1 MGTRSARVTGECR
14 ECVMWVDEALAIRAD
29 PVMAELV
36 RAASVSLLVRKQLQ
50 AGGRADHIGDGWCGT
65 WEAILMKG

>member
-1 MGTRSARVTGECR
+1 MGTTSTRVTGECR

-36 RAASVSLLVRKQLQ
+36 RAASES
-50 AGGRADHIGDGWCGT
+50 AGVKAGAR
-65 WEAILMKG
+65 

>member
-36 RAASVSLLVRKQLQ
+36 RAASVSLLV
-50 AGGRADHIGDGWCGT
+50 
-65 WEAILMKG
+65 